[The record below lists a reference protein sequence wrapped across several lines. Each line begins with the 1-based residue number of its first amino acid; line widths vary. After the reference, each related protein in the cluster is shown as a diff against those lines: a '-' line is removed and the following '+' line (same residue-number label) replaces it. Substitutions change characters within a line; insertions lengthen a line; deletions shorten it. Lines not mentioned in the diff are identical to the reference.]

1 MKKITFLFL
10 FLISFAS
17 FGQVIIGA
25 SNNGTAFNSSPITPY
40 YGYSYSQTIY
50 LASEINANGNITS
63 LNYQLNPGTSITS
76 CDDTIDVWIG
86 HTTKS
91 NFLSDS
97 DWVAVNTL
105 TQVLTS
111 GTITAAGDVVTIT
124 FSAPFAYNGTDNLI
138 IAVDANEAGFGG
150 TTDYFLQTT
159 GPANTSLYHR
169 ADSINADPVTGTPT
183 GTLASIRGNVTMN
196 GIIQACPNPTV
207 LTATGITETS
217 ANVGWTS
224 AASAWNIEWGT
235 TSFVQG
241 TGAMVSGT
249 INNPHSLN
257 SLSPATAYDFYV
269 QAECGGDS
277 SGWVGPF
284 SFTTLCGAIT
294 PSFTQDFANYPGAC
308 WTEGNNT
315 DVATGPNG
323 TNGVWVADGFLN
335 NTLTGAARVNIF
347 GGGAAADSD
356 WLVTPTFDF
365 SAGGYGIAYD
375 TGVTTFSGT
384 TAATIGSDDS
394 VLFLIS
400 EDDGVSWTTLETF
413 NTGNTPSNSGETKVY
428 NLTTYTSATTKFAF
442 LMTEGATSGGDI
454 NFYVDNFKVDLH
466 SILGIEE
473 LKQFEGFVM
482 YPNPVIDELTVS
494 AKSEIKSLSIVSMFG
509 QTVRTVTPNS
519 RDYKLDFSDLTS
531 GIYFVKAS
539 VNNTESTFR
548 IVKK

>member
-25 SNNGTAFNSSPITPY
+25 ANNGDAFNSSPITPY

-63 LNYQLNPGTSITS
+63 LNYQLNPGTSIAS
-76 CDDTIDVWIG
+76 CDETVDVWVG
-86 HTTKS
+86 HTAKT
-91 NFLSDS
+91 NFTSTS

-111 GTITAAGDVVTIT
+111 GTITAAGDVATLT

-138 IAVDANEAGFGG
+138 IAIDANEAGYGAS
-150 TTDYFLQTT
+150 TDYFLQTT

-207 LTATGITETS
+207 LTATGITTTS

-224 AASAWNIEWGT
+224 AAAAWNIEWGT
-235 TSFVQG
+235 TNFVQG

-257 SLSPATAYDFYV
+257 SLSPAIAYDFYV
-269 QAECGGDS
+269 QAVCGGDL

-284 SFTTLCGAIT
+284 TFATLCGAIT
-294 PSFTQDFANYPGAC
+294 PSFTQDFATYPGAC
-308 WTEGNNT
+308 WTEGDNT

-335 NTLTGAARVNIF
+335 VGTSGAARVNIF
-347 GGGAAADSD
+347 ATTTKD
-356 WLVTPTFDF
+356 WLVTPTFDL
-365 SAGGYGIAYD
+365 SSGSYGLAFDI
-375 TGVTTFSGT
+375 GITTFSGT
-384 TAATIGSDDS
+384 GNSAMGSDDE
-394 VLFLIS
+394 VQVLIS
-400 EDDGVSWTTLETF
+400 NDDGSTWINLDTF

-428 NLTTYTSATTKFAF
+428 DLAAYTSATTKFAF
-442 LMTEGATSGGDI
+442 WANDGVVNDI
-454 NFYVDNFKVDLH
+454 EDYNIYLDNFKVDLH

-473 LKQFEGFVM
+473 LKQIEGFVM
-482 YPNPVIDELTVS
+482 YPNPVEDRLTVS
-494 AKSEIKSLSIVSMFG
+494 AKSEIKSLSIVNMLG

-519 RDYKLDFSDLTS
+519 RNYQLNLADLTS
-531 GIYFVKAS
+531 GIYFVKAT
-539 VNNTESTFR
+539 VNNTEGTFR

>member
-10 FLISFAS
+10 FLISFTS

-25 SNNGTAFNSSPITPY
+25 SNNGDAFNSSPITPY

-63 LNYQLNPGTSITS
+63 LNYQLNPGTSIAS
-76 CDDTIDVWIG
+76 CDETVDVWVG
-86 HTTKS
+86 HTTKT

-111 GTITAAGDVVTIT
+111 GTITAAGDVATIT

-138 IAVDANEAGFGG
+138 IAIDANEAGYGAI
-150 TTDYFLQTT
+150 TDYFLQTT

-207 LTATGITETS
+207 LTATGITTTS

-284 SFTTLCGAIT
+284 SFTTLCGAVT
-294 PSFTQDFANYPGAC
+294 PSYSQDFTSSLGAC
-308 WTEGNNT
+308 WTEGDNT
-315 DVATGPNG
+315 DVITGPNG
-323 TNGVWVADGFLN
+323 LNGVWFSDGFLN
-335 NTLTGAARVNIF
+335 NGTTGAARVNLF
-347 GGGAAADSD
+347 ATTTKD
-356 WLVTPTFDF
+356 WLVTPTFDLSSGSLGLAF
-365 SAGGYGIAYD
+365 DIGI
-375 TGVTTFSGT
+375 TTFSGT
-384 TAATIGSDDS
+384 GNSAMGSDDEVQ
-394 VLFLIS
+394 VLVS
-400 EDDGVSWTTLETF
+400 NDDGATWINLDTF

-428 NLTTYTSATTKFAF
+428 DLTAYTSATTKFAF
-442 LMTEGATSGGDI
+442 WANDGVVNDI
-454 NFYVDNFKVDLH
+454 EDYNIYIDNFKVDLYTV
-466 SILGIEE
+466 LGVDE

-482 YPNPVIDELTVS
+482 YPNPVENELTVS
-494 AKSEIKSLSIVSMFG
+494 AKSEIKSLSIVNMLG

-539 VNNTESTFR
+539 VNNTEGTFR

>member
-25 SNNGTAFNSSPITPY
+25 SNNGSAFNSSPITPY
-40 YGYSYSQTIY
+40 YGFSYSQTIY

-91 NFLSDS
+91 NFTNDS

-111 GTITAAGDVVTIT
+111 GTITAAGDVATIT

-138 IAVDANEAGFGG
+138 IAVDANEAGYGAS
-150 TTDYFLQTT
+150 TDYFLQTT

-183 GTLASIRGNVTMN
+183 GTLASIRGNVTLN
-196 GIIQACPNPTV
+196 GITQACPNPTV
-207 LTATGITETS
+207 LTATGITATS
-217 ANVGWTS
+217 ANLGWTS
-224 AASAWNIEWGT
+224 AATTWNVEWGT
-235 TSFVQG
+235 TGFVQG
-241 TGAMVSGT
+241 TGTTVSGT

-257 SLSPATAYDFYV
+257 TLLPATAYDFYV
-269 QAECGGDS
+269 QGVCGGDL

-284 SFTTLCGAIT
+284 SFVTLCGTIT
-294 PSFTQDFANYPGAC
+294 PSYSQDFTSSLGAC
-308 WTEGNNT
+308 WTEGDNT

-323 TNGVWVADGFLN
+323 LNGVWFSDGFLN
-335 NTLTGAARVNIF
+335 SGTTGAARVNIF
-347 GGGAAADSD
+347 ATTTKD
-356 WLVTPTFDF
+356 WLVSPTFDLSSGSLGLAF
-365 SAGGYGIAYD
+365 DIGI
-375 TGVTTFSGT
+375 TTFSGT
-384 TAATIGSDDS
+384 ANSAMGSDDE
-394 VLFLIS
+394 VQVLIS
-400 EDDGVSWTTLETF
+400 NDNGMTWVNLDTF

-428 NLTTYTSATTKFAF
+428 NLSAYTSATTKFAF
-442 LMTEGATSGGDI
+442 WANDGVVNDI
-454 NFYVDNFKVDLH
+454 EDYNIYIDNFKVDLYTV
-466 SILGIEE
+466 LGVEE
-473 LKQFEGFVM
+473 LKQIEGFVM
-482 YPNPVIDELTVS
+482 FPNPVEDRLTVS
-494 AKSEIKSLSIVSMFG
+494 AKSEIKQLSIVNMLG
-509 QTVRTVTPNS
+509 QTIRTVTPNN
-519 RDYKLDFSDLTS
+519 RKYQLDFSDLTS

-539 VNNTESTFR
+539 VKNTEGTFR